1 MGESDIMPLQIKI
14 SHDIRDLLLGWEK
27 EKCPAC
33 ESDLTF
39 TEHAEGVPIEVS
51 CEECHDD
58 VIVTR

>member
-1 MGESDIMPLQIKI
+1 MPLQIKI